1 MNETTLWGLFIAVGI
16 ATLALR
22 VAFIEGHGR
31 WHVPP
36 LLQRALK
43 YVPASVLA
51 ALVAP
56 AVVLPPAGS
65 DVLIDWPRLIA
76 ATLAAAMAWRFRN
89 TLYSLF
95 VGMGTLL
102 AIQNLPALLAW

>member
-1 MNETTLWGLFIAVGI
+1 MNDLTLWGLFVAVGI
-16 ATLALR
+16 ATLVLR

-31 WHVPP
+31 WSVPP
-36 LLQRALK
+36 LLQRALQ

-65 DVLIDWPRLIA
+65 DVLVDWPRLLAAVIA
-76 ATLAAAMAWRFRN
+76 ALMAWFFRN
-89 TLYSLF
+89 TLYSLLA
-95 VGMGTLL
+95 GMGSLL
-102 AIQNLPALLAW
+102 AMQNLLPLWIG